1 MSSKVLTIYRIGRE
15 EAQMTQLQASELIG
29 ISSRQ
34 LSRFENLETIPDS
47 LTVSKMVKV
56 YDAEW
61 LGYKHLKQYDDL
73 GKLILP
79 EVSFENV
86 GLGTLKFF
94 KEHSDIENIR
104 TSIIDIVFDGVID
117 EYEEEEWSEHTKAI
131 ESLAGAS
138 LSLRYAKRKSPS
150 ERQLQKA

>member
-1 MSSKVLTIYRIGRE
+1 
-15 EAQMTQLQASELIG
+15 MTQLKAAELLD

-47 LTVSKMVKV
+47 HTVSKMVKV

-61 LGYKHLKQYDDL
+61 LGYKHLKEYDDL
-73 GKLILP
+73 GKMILP

-86 GLGTLKFF
+86 GLGTLKFL
-94 KEHSDIENIR
+94 KEHSEVEDIKA
-104 TSIIDIVFDGVID
+104 SIIEIVCDGIID
-117 EYEEEEWSEHTKAI
+117 EFEEEEWNEHEKAI

-138 LSLRYAKRKSPS
+138 LSLRYTKRKSPS
-150 ERQLQKA
+150 EQRTPKGLKTV